1 MIVFFL
7 LSACSSAPQKQ
18 DCNSLKDV
26 LQKDE
31 CYHNEVLL
39 IPSTKLDELI
49 SKAKNIH
56 DPMIR
61 GAAVS
66 AWVRDHNTEIT
77 QKQGMELCALLDG
90 RDRFYCVRRLSSP
103 HLKRK

>member
-1 MIVFFL
+1 MILFSL
-7 LSACSSAPQKQ
+7 LFACSSKPTKQ
-18 DCNSLKDV
+18 ECGSLSNE

-39 IPSTKLDELI
+39 IPSTKMQELI
-49 SKAKNIH
+49 SKAKSIN

>member
-1 MIVFFL
+1 MAIGLALMFGIIIPVNFL
-7 LSACSSAPQKQ
+7 SP
-18 DCNSLKDV
+18 
-26 LQKDE
+26 
-31 CYHNEVLL
+31 Y
-39 IPSTKLDELI
+39 
-49 SKAKNIH
+49 KAKNIN

-103 HLKRK
+103 HLKR

>member
-1 MIVFFL
+1 MIALSIL
-7 LSACSSAPQKQ
+7 LACSSKQ
-18 DCNSLKDV
+18 TAQECTSITDE

-49 SKAKNIH
+49 IKAKSIN

-77 QKQGMELCALLDG
+77 QKQGMELCELLDG

-103 HLKRK
+103 HLKR

>member
-1 MIVFFL
+1 MILIIFL
-7 LSACSSAPQKQ
+7 FACSSQSTPKECR
-18 DCNSLKDV
+18 DLTDE
-26 LQKDE
+26 LQKNE
-31 CYHNEVLL
+31 CYHNEILL
-39 IPSTKLDELI
+39 VPSTKLDELI
-49 SKAKNIH
+49 TKAKNIN

-103 HLKRK
+103 HLKR